1 MFNIV
6 NFGLKFAFFLWPKK
20 VTFAKC
26 IIIIIIIIIIIS
38 VVVVIYSRF
47 APSTGPDINMG
58 PDKLK

>member
-6 NFGLKFAFFLWPKK
+6 NFGLKFTFFLWQKK

-26 IIIIIIIIIIIS
+26 IIIIIIIIIIS

>member
-6 NFGLKFAFFLWPKK
+6 NLGLKFNCFLPVAEKSDLH
-20 VTFAKC
+20 KC
-26 IIIIIIIIIIIS
+26 IIIII
-38 VVVVIYSRF
+38 VVVVIYSGF